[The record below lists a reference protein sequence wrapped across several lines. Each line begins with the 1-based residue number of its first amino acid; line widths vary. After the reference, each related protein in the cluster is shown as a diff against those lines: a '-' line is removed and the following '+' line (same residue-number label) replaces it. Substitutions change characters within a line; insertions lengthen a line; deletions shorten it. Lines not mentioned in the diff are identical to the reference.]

1 MAQDVLDIPFTDIP
15 SMQRMPASRSMQ
27 NLNERY
33 EQGQPPPQGQVPLQ
47 GQPKAPMPSH
57 HQHPNNPPPQ
67 HHQPPRNYP
76 TNRPQ
81 PGHPQQPLPQQ
92 QPPRQY
98 AQGQPQGHKGQTPY
112 PYSVGRQQPPGQHV
126 PPPQQQYAP
135 PQQAPQQLA
144 PQHQH
149 VPQHPQHPQHPP
161 QQQQQH
167 APQHAPPQQYS
178 PQKQQGHGG
187 NMPAPPQGM
196 PQGQPPAP
204 QYGGQQF
211 SRQPPPLQTQTNP
224 YHISRRPQMRHAQSA
239 TSPSSPSNPY
249 SQFSQFNPGRSV
261 SGGPQQHHPG
271 HPQQY
276 GQRSMSLTQQS
287 VAAASRGNPNVYD
300 RDSGRT
306 STMTSTSSGRV
317 IPSRQGG
324 GPMGGSTHAVNA
336 QGHSIPGST
345 VSLSSTVTP
354 STSATHLPSSSAAS
368 VSTSSTVVSPSQQ
381 QAQSSFGNHRT
392 TSTSSMRSLSSE
404 FGPSPRSAV
413 LTASRRAP
421 LVYPA
426 LLSKVAEMFRLTV
439 VVADKKKNE
448 LSYSNSFLGSEAV
461 SVIADII
468 KTTDR
473 NLALLLGR
481 SLDAQKFFHDV
492 TYDHRLRDSP
502 FELYQFNEIVEANDV
517 SAAQT
522 VGMPVNGVF
531 TLLTEC
537 YSPTCT
543 RDKLCY
549 SIACPRRLE
558 QQARLNMK
566 PSGLKRSE
574 SRLSLHGDSEN
585 KEQKL
590 WRERVTKE
598 IANSVDDEEKK
609 RQEVIC
615 ELIYT
620 ERDFVKD
627 LEYVR
632 DYWITPLRTSNII
645 PEARRERFIKM
656 VFSFI
661 MDVHAVNIK
670 LAEALTKR
678 EQFAPVVRRVG
689 DIFLQHVPRFEPFI
703 KYGASQLYGKYEYE
717 REKSSN
723 PAFAKFVNDT
733 ERLEQS
739 RKLELNGYLTKPT
752 TRLARY
758 PLLLEAVLKHTK
770 EDNPDYGDIPE
781 AIKQIKAYL
790 MKVNEKSGQS
800 ENRFSLMQLNQS
812 LVFQKN
818 DYVDLKLMEES
829 RRIIFKGSLKKR
841 TQDTQGEIQ
850 VYLLDHFLVFVKVK
864 VNNKRE
870 TMRVYKK
877 PIPLELL
884 LVAQAEE
891 IGPKSSSFRRPPSS
905 LIPKTVSKESANG
918 KYPLTF
924 LHLGRKGYELTLYA
938 ANFAARKAWSDN
950 IESQKNARRELGD
963 VFSQY
968 TLCSGFFHGNNR
980 VNCVVPIDGGRKV
993 LYGTDSGV
1001 FISDIRHL
1009 PKKEGSLQ
1017 NSIVATTPVKLIST
1031 SNVTQVAILDEYT
1044 TILALADKTL
1054 YAWPSDIIET
1064 PDPVS
1069 NSRKA
1074 KKVLGHINFFKAG
1087 VCNNRML
1094 VCTVKSSS
1102 TSSTINVLEPSEPLT
1117 KNKRQT
1123 TLLSLKKGRQDTEF
1137 RSFQQFNISSEIIS
1151 ISLLSLNLCVGCAN
1165 GFKVVSLTNFDT
1177 QSLLSSADTSL
1188 DFVIGKEQLKPIAVY
1203 RLDGEFLLN
1212 FSEFS
1217 FYANAHGWRKQPMWR
1232 IDWEGVPQNFG
1243 IWYPYLLA
1251 FEPNFVEIRH
1261 VKTGEIVSV
1270 IHGENIRFL
1279 HESSREIIY
1288 AYEDERGNDVIA
1300 CLDFWEKSQK
1310 RVAA

>member
-15 SMQRMPASRSMQ
+15 SMQRIPASRSMQ

-33 EQGQPPPQGQVPLQ
+33 EQGQAPPQGQTK
-47 GQPKAPMPSH
+47 QPPMQPSH
-57 HQHPNNPPPQ
+57 HANPPPQ
-67 HHQPPRNYP
+67 HHQQPQQHMPPRHYP

-81 PGHPQQPLPQQ
+81 PGQAQQ
-92 QPPRQY
+92 QSPRQY
-98 AQGQPQGHKGQTPY
+98 PQGQPQGHTGQTQY
-112 PYSVGRQQPPGQHV
+112 PYAVGRQGQQAPPQHASQQVPQHVPHAPPQQHHGPPPQNHVPQLQHGPPQHAPQHV
-126 PPPQQQYAP
+126 PPP
-135 PQQAPQQLA
+135 
-144 PQHQH
+144 HQ
-149 VPQHPQHPQHPP
+149 
-161 QQQQQH
+161 
-167 APQHAPPQQYS
+167 QQYS
-178 PQKQQGHGG
+178 PQKHPQGGQVQGG
-187 NMPAPPQGM
+187 NMPPTSMGQGM
-196 PQGQPPAP
+196 TPGAP

-211 SRQPPPLQTQTNP
+211 SRQQQPPQIQTQANP
-224 YHISRRPQMRHAQSA
+224 YHISRRPQMRHTQSA
-239 TSPSSPSNPY
+239 TSPTSPSNPY

-261 SGGPQQHHPG
+261 SGGPQQHHPA
-271 HPQQY
+271 HQQQY
-276 GQRSMSLTQQS
+276 GRSMSLTQQS
-287 VAAASRGNPNVYD
+287 VAATSRGNPNVYD
-300 RDSGRT
+300 RETGGRT

-317 IPSRQGG
+317 IPPRQGG
-324 GPMGGSTHAVNA
+324 PPGSGPGGMGGSTHAVNA

-345 VSLSSTVTP
+345 VSLNSTVTP
-354 STSATHLPSSSAAS
+354 STSATHLPSSSSAS
-368 VSTSSTVVSPSQQ
+368 VATASTVVSPTQ
-381 QAQSSFGNHRT
+381 QSSFGNHRT

-502 FELYQFNEIVEANDV
+502 FELYQFNEIVEANDA
-517 SAAQT
+517 AAQT

-574 SRLSLHGDSEN
+574 SRLSLHGDSDN

-850 VYLLDHFLVFVKVK
+850 VYLLDHFLLFVKVK
-864 VNNKRE
+864 VVNKRE
-870 TMRVYKK
+870 IMRVYKK

-884 LVAQAEE
+884 LAAQAEE

-905 LIPKTVSKESANG
+905 LIPKTVSKESSNG

-924 LHLGRKGYELTLYA
+924 LHIGRKGYELTLYA

-1009 PKKEGSLQ
+1009 PKQQGSLQ

-1031 SNVTQVAILDEYT
+1031 SNVIQVAILDEYT

-1054 YAWPSDIIET
+1054 YAWPSDIIDT

-1069 NSRKA
+1069 NSRKG